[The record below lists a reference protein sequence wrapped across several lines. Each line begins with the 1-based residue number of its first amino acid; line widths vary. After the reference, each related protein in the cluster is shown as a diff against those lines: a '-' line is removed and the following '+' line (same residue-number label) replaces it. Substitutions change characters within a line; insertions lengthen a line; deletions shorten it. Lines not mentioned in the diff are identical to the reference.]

1 MYNKYIIPI
10 CEIQKSKV
18 YNICLD
24 GVSLSHCEDKI
35 MELFRDYSEC
45 DEYAD
50 FVKDLDKNRDI
61 LIGEIKE
68 IDEF

>member
-1 MYNKYIIPI
+1 MIYNKYIIPI
-10 CEIQKSKV
+10 CDIQKSKV

-24 GVSLSHCEDKI
+24 GVSLSHCENKI
-35 MELFRDYSEC
+35 MELFRDYSDS
-45 DEYAD
+45 DEYED
-50 FVKDLDKNRDI
+50 FLKDLDKRDI

>member
-24 GVSLSHCEDKI
+24 AVSLSHCEDKI
-35 MELFRDYSEC
+35 MELFRDYSDK
-45 DEYAD
+45 DEYGE
-50 FVKDLDKNRDI
+50 FIEDLDKNKDI

>member
-10 CEIQKSKV
+10 CDIQKSKV

-50 FVKDLDKNRDI
+50 FVKTI
-61 LIGEIKE
+61 S
-68 IDEF
+68 